1 MIVYSIRNLET
12 ESKQAQI
19 KLEKPQKA
27 SWLSLPMKH
36 KFTTFVSLVSLVT
49 FMLPHQTFASVVP
62 ARSTPTPLVF
72 VIGSRIVYLDT
83 TSLQL
88 DKLYAHKHMQ
98 EEVDRQLEL
107 NTMVRNYLTQQGSPL
122 AAYTSTLLQLNNWKK
137 IIALSNAESGM
148 CKHYPVTKANCWG
161 IGGSNLWFMG
171 SNLGEGIVSMN
182 HFLNTYPNSSQVKYS
197 QMSFKQMNGLYK
209 QPPAKH
215 WVDNN
220 QIIYDALTAIENSL

>member
-27 SWLSLPMKH
+27 SWLSLALKH

-72 VIGSRIVYLDT
+72 VIGSRLVYLDT

-137 IIALSNAESGM
+137 IIALSNAESGNVQTLS
-148 CKHYPVTKANCWG
+148 CDQGQLLGDWGSQSLVYGLEFGRGDCLYESFPKYLPKQFAGEVLANE
-161 IGGSNLWFMG
+161 L
-171 SNLGEGIVSMN
+171 
-182 HFLNTYPNSSQVKYS
+182 
-197 QMSFKQMNGLYK
+197 
-209 QPPAKH
+209 
-215 WVDNN
+215 
-220 QIIYDALTAIENSL
+220 